1 MKLNPD
7 SHGLWAATA
16 PAAPETAA
24 LTDDLAVDVA
34 IVGGGFTGM
43 SAALHLAE
51 AGIDTAVVEANEI
64 GFGGSGRNA
73 GLVNPGFWLPLPE
86 MIAKLGPEAGERMI
100 ADLGNAPSVVFELI
114 ARHGIECEAQ
124 HTGTLHMA
132 HSQKGY
138 ADLAARGA
146 QWADRGAPVE
156 LLDAATTAAKTGA
169 KTYHG
174 ALLDRRAGTI
184 QPLAYVRGLAHA
196 AIKAGAKLFTGSPA
210 QTIAREGDKWRIR
223 TPEGG
228 LSAERL
234 LVATGGYGEGSPE
247 TQRTTVPYFYFQCA
261 TKPLSHNL
269 LAEILPEKQGTWDT
283 HPVLRSFRLD
293 AAGRLIFGSI
303 GNLDGVGAIHKS
315 WAQRGLRSVFPQIAD
330 DAWEQAWYGR
340 IAMTWDHLPR
350 LVEIGPNGISI
361 YGYNGRG
368 IGPGTVFGRALARY
382 FITGDAAELPFPLTP
397 SPREPFAGLR
407 GFAIEAGARAYHF
420 IDARL

>member
-1 MKLNPD
+1 MQLNPD

-16 PAAPETAA
+16 PPAPETAA
-24 LTDDLAVDVA
+24 LQEELSVDVA
-34 IVGGGFTGM
+34 IVGGGFTGI

-51 AGIDTAVVEANEI
+51 ADIDAAVVEANEI
-64 GFGGSGRNA
+64 GYGGSGRNA

-86 MIAKLGPEAGERMI
+86 MTAKLGPEAGERMI
-100 ADLGNAPSVVFELI
+100 TDLGNAPSVVFDLI
-114 ARHGIECEAQ
+114 AKHGIECEAQ

-132 HSQKGY
+132 HSKKGY
-138 ADLAARGA
+138 ADLAERCA
-146 QWADRGAPVE
+146 QWAERGAPVE
-156 LLDAATTAAKTGA
+156 LLDAAETAAKTGA

-196 AIKAGAKLFTGSPA
+196 AIKAGAKLYTGSPA
-210 QTIAREGDKWRIR
+210 QTIARDGDKWRVR

-228 LSAERL
+228 LTANRL

-303 GNLDGVGAIHKS
+303 GNLDGVGSVHKS

-350 LVEIGPNGISI
+350 LVEVGPNGISI

-368 IGPGTVFGRALARY
+368 IGPGTVFGRAIARY

-397 SPREPFAGLR
+397 SPSEPFAGLR